1 MAKSLYQI
9 QMDYNN
15 AVRQANS
22 LIEIANDLRR
32 TANSGLQDCVSQISG
47 SWTGTNAKAYV
58 GKCDALKEKIL
69 QSASKLQRTAEVIK
83 QIAKST
89 YDAEMRAREIMLRR
103 EY

>member
-32 TANSGLQDCVSQISG
+32 TANSGLRTVFLRYPEAGQEQMR
-47 SWTGTNAKAYV
+47 
-58 GKCDALKEKIL
+58 
-69 QSASKLQRTAEVIK
+69 KL
-83 QIAKST
+83 
-89 YDAEMRAREIMLRR
+89 M
-103 EY
+103 